1 MVRKKGSAKKGKGP
15 ARPPKVRTMCL
26 RACTCAAGAHEGHAR
41 LHSETAALALF
52 FAPQAP
58 AQQDASQK
66 PAVRPTLPPPV
77 LAHMPHVEGCHLT
90 TSPAISHSTPVGLA
104 AWRHP

>member
-26 RACTCAAGAHEGHAR
+26 RARTCAAGAHEGHAR
-41 LHSETAALALF
+41 LHSKTAALALF

-66 PAVRPTLPPPV
+66 PAVRPTGPPPV
-77 LAHMPHVEGCHLT
+77 LADMPHVAGCHLT
-90 TSPAISHSTPVGLA
+90 SSPATSQFTLAGLA